1 MSETYRIRTSNLSML
16 LFGVVGMA
24 TSAHG
29 QSASA
34 PPVNDPLL
42 LERLATVPKVRPWPI
57 KWFQPQERV
66 AGAATAH
73 NRTAPKAAR
82 RTISPEAIEKAQA
95 YAAAR
100 GTQALLIWRAGK
112 LEHAY
117 YGEGATPAD
126 LLNTYYM
133 HFPVLTLLYGA
144 AIKEGHIR
152 SVDDPLSRYLPEWAN
167 DERGRITIRQ
177 LLTMSAGLEMYFDS
191 SDPKSKA
198 AQVFF
203 GSDSTTPALQY
214 RSIEAPGRTF
224 AYNYIIPEIAGIVL
238 ERAVKQRYSDYLSSR
253 LWKPLKNADATVW
266 LDRPGGRPHYNS
278 SLFASAEDWLN
289 VGKLILNKGRA
300 NGRQVIPGSWIETMA
315 SPSPTNPNYGMI
327 WKASPFVAE
336 RRYAKDVNYVVKAST
351 PFAAADTMY
360 LDGYGGQRVY
370 IVPSQKLVI
379 VRIGIAQRDNWDDS
393 ALPNMVLAG
402 LRK

>member
-1 MSETYRIRTSNLSML
+1 MKWQAGDIRMSETYRIRTSNLSML

-34 PPVNDPLL
+34 PPANDPLL

-66 AGAATAH
+66 AGMAQ
-73 NRTAPKAAR
+73 NRTAPKAVR
-82 RTISPEAIEKAQA
+82 RTISADAIEKAQA

-117 YGEGATPAD
+117 YGEGASPAE

-133 HFPVLTLLYGA
+133 HLPVLTLLYGA
-144 AIKEGHIR
+144 AIKEGHIN
-152 SVDDPLSRYLPEWAN
+152 SVDDPLSNYLPEWAN

-191 SDPKSKA
+191 NDPKSKA

-214 RSIEAPGRTF
+214 RSIEPPGRTF

-238 ERAVKQRYSDYLSSR
+238 ERAVKQRYSDYLSSQ

-300 NGRQVIPGSWIETMA
+300 NGRQIIPASWSRPWRAPPPPIPIT
-315 SPSPTNPNYGMI
+315 G
-327 WKASPFVAE
+327 
-336 RRYAKDVNYVVKAST
+336 
-351 PFAAADTMY
+351 
-360 LDGYGGQRVY
+360 
-370 IVPSQKLVI
+370 
-379 VRIGIAQRDNWDDS
+379 
-393 ALPNMVLAG
+393 
-402 LRK
+402 